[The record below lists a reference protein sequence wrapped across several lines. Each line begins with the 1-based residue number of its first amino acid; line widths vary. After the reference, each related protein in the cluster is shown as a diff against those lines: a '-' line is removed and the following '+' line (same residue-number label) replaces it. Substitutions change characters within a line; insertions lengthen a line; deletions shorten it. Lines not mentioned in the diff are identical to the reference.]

1 MAECGCREYASPSL
15 SWSKVGVVLHLQW
28 REEDG
33 TLFTIDCDLNCPT
46 WPTHTRYDGSIV
58 HAKKYLT
65 TERPVGWLEELSK
78 LEDMFAAGAAHHLL
92 ALKVWPVKFRMINR
106 DTILPSQVTTPRD
119 EFFCKQMIHPH
130 KKSQNTSKLA
140 GGQASQNSG
149 CHP

>member
-1 MAECGCREYASPSL
+1 MRCQHKADCEQHKRCRCEELSKCECLYECGCREYASPSVT
-15 SWSKVGVVLHLQW
+15 WSKVGVVLHLQW

-119 EFFCKQMIHPH
+119 DF
-130 KKSQNTSKLA
+130 SVSK
-140 GGQASQNSG
+140 
-149 CHP
+149 